1 MLGLHQFAGPHFQI
15 PQIPA
20 DERALHKIK
29 DFASFLNSLQW
40 EADDEQE
47 QSEPT
52 SDNVKFDM
60 PEGRNARDASAAT
73 KGLNPELNSQ
83 GDVTKRIGTTR
94 WDGMDKDD
102 LWSQAM
108 NSIVTGENPIYYPEL
123 SEEGRLTED
132 GRRAVNSEL
141 FGIES
146 PLAPSQLE
154 SMLNEPSDLQKQV
167 RAEQGMAGYSP
178 RQEMAG
184 YRPLT
189 YEQIPKIDWTRSM

>member
-1 MLGLHQFAGPHFQI
+1 MLGLHQFAGPHFEI

-102 LWSQAM
+102 LWNQAI
-108 NSIVTGENPIYYPEL
+108 NSIATGENPTYYPEL
-123 SEEGRLTED
+123 SEEGRLTDE
-132 GRRAVNSEL
+132 GARAVNSEL

-146 PLAPSQLE
+146 QLAPSQLE
-154 SMLNEPSDLQKQV
+154 YMLNEPSDLQKQV
-167 RAEQGMAGYSP
+167 RAEQGMAGYNP